1 MNEAHFH
8 FPKPAVCLLQ
18 GFFTQGVV
26 LLMDSVVCFKP
37 VDVHECVVYISACY
51 LLIKLDDYENMH
63 VSKIRVLSVLCGFVL
78 HN

>member
-1 MNEAHFH
+1 
-8 FPKPAVCLLQ
+8 
-18 GFFTQGVV
+18 
-26 LLMDSVVCFKP
+26 MDSVVCFKP